1 MAIFNNGFPAT
12 YPQMYPQFQQP
23 FQQPQGYQT
32 PQNPQPQQNSGIIWI
47 QGLQAAKSFL
57 IAPNTTVPLFDTET
71 QSIYLKSADSSGMPS
86 LKILDYT
93 IRDQNAG
100 NIPQNFTSGG
110 NAADSTAYVTKAE
123 FDDLKAKF
131 EMFCAK
137 KPVKQQKKEDIVDE

>member
-1 MAIFNNGFPAT
+1 MAYNGFPAT
-12 YPQMYPQFQQP
+12 YPQMYPQYQQP
-23 FQQPQGYQT
+23 FQQPQSFQT

-93 IRDQNAG
+93 IRDKNTG
-100 NIPQNFTSGG
+100 NIPQNISGG
-110 NAADSTAYVTKAE
+110 GNVDSSSYVTKAE
-123 FDDLKAKF
+123 FDDLKMKF
-131 EMFCAK
+131 EAFCAK
-137 KPVKQQKKEDIVDE
+137 KPVKQQKKEETIDE

>member
-12 YPQMYPQFQQP
+12 YPQMYPQYQQP

-100 NIPQNFTSGG
+100 NISQNISGG
-110 NAADSTAYVTKAE
+110 GNVDSSSYVTKAE
-123 FDDLKAKF
+123 FDDLKMKF
-131 EMFCAK
+131 EAFCAK
-137 KPVKQQKKEDIVDE
+137 KPVKQQKKEEAIDE

>member
-1 MAIFNNGFPAT
+1 MAIFNGGFPAT
-12 YPQMYPQFQQP
+12 YPQMYPQYQQP
-23 FQQPQGYQT
+23 FQQPQSFQT

-100 NIPQNFTSGG
+100 NIPQNISGVG
-110 NAADSTAYVTKAE
+110 NVDSSSYVTKAE
-123 FDDLKAKF
+123 FDDLKMKF
-131 EMFCAK
+131 EAFCAK
-137 KPVKQQKKEDIVDE
+137 RPVKQQKKEDTIDE

>member
-1 MAIFNNGFPAT
+1 MAIFNGGFPAT
-12 YPQMYPQFQQP
+12 YPQMYPQYQQP
-23 FQQPQGYQT
+23 FQQAQSYQT

-100 NIPQNFTSGG
+100 NIAQNISSGS
-110 NAADSTAYVTKAE
+110 NVDSSSYVTKAE
-123 FDDLKAKF
+123 FDDLKMKF
-131 EMFCAK
+131 EAFCAK
-137 KPVKQQKKEDIVDE
+137 KPVKTQKKEETIDE